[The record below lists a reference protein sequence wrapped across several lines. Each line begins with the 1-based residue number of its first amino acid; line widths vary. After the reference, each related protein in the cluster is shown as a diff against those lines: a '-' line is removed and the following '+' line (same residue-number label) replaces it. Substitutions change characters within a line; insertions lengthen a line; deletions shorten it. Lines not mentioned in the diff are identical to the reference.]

1 MLFQILFQRIFLG
14 QNACTVA
21 NAPIIATVQMII
33 VDGIII
39 VRATIIVA
47 VVVVV
52 VVVIITIG
60 NIVPIVVHIH
70 MVIIVGLRQQHHV
83 PIVVV
88 VRHRG
93 TQAGLVV
100 LAIFHIVHLLI
111 RVIVERKIG
120 RIR

>member
-88 VRHRG
+88 RHRG